1 MKKSPFL
8 LWLTLFV
15 GLWLTA
21 CRPQLTP
28 QLTSPP
34 PTATEVSVAATPTE
48 ISPPEQPVTV
58 IPLQVPLARSSAE
71 ISGLA
76 WYGDHLILLP
86 QYPERFGGV
95 LFTLPK
101 ADILAFLDGD
111 LNGPLEPRPIPFSA
125 SGLTDDIQGF
135 EGFEA
140 LATAQDRI
148 FLTIEARGENGMMG
162 YLVAGT
168 IAADLGEI
176 RLDPT
181 LRVELRPPAALANS
195 SDEAMFCAPEGL
207 VTLYEANGI
216 NVNPAPVAQR
226 FAAETFAPQGDIP
239 FPTIEYRITDAT
251 ALDSHSRF
259 WAINYFWP
267 GDAAKLQPG
276 PDALAQRHGPGPTR
290 APSERV
296 ERLVE
301 FQYSDAGITLVGT
314 PPLQLQLFAG
324 DDSRNWE
331 GVVRLD
337 ERGFLLATD
346 KYPDTILGFVAYKE

>member
-1 MKKSPFL
+1 MKKSPIF
-8 LWLTLFV
+8 LWLTLLV

-21 CRPQLTP
+21 CRPQPTP

-34 PTATEVSVAATPTE
+34 PTPAKVSVISTPTVT
-48 ISPPEQPVTV
+48 SPPEQPVTV
-58 IPLQVPLARSSAE
+58 IPLQGPLAGSSAE

-101 ADILAFLDGD
+101 ADILAFLAGD
-111 LNGPLEPRPIPFSA
+111 LNGPLEPLPIPFST

-140 LATAQDRI
+140 LAMAQERI
-148 FLTIEARGENGMMG
+148 FLSIESRGKDGMMG

-168 IAADLGEI
+168 VATDLSEI
-176 RLDPT
+176 RLNPT
-181 LRVELRPPAALANS
+181 LLMELRPPANLSNS
-195 SDEAMFCAPEGL
+195 SDEAMFCTPEGP

-216 NVNPAPVAQR
+216 NVNSAPVARR
-226 FAAETFAPQGDIP
+226 FAAGTLAAQDDIP

-251 ALDSHSRF
+251 ALDSHDRF

-276 PDALAQRHGPGPTR
+276 PDALAQRYGQGPTH
-290 APSERV
+290 AISARV

-314 PPLQLQLFAG
+314 PPLQLQLLAG

-346 KYPDTILGFVAYKE
+346 KYPDTLLGFVAYP

>member
-8 LWLTLFV
+8 LQMTLFV

-21 CRPQLTP
+21 CRPQPTP

-34 PTATEVSVAATPTE
+34 PTPAEVSVISTPTVT
-48 ISPPEQPVTV
+48 SPPEQPVTV
-58 IPLQVPLARSSAE
+58 IPLRGPLAGSSAE

-86 QYPERFGGV
+86 QYPERFGDV

-101 ADILAFLDGD
+101 ADVLAFLDGD
-111 LNGPLEPRPIPFSA
+111 LNGPLEPLPIPFST
-125 SGLTDDIQGF
+125 SGLTGDIQGC

-148 FLTIEARGENGMMG
+148 FFTIEARGENGMMG

-181 LRVELRPPAALANS
+181 LLAELRPPANLSNS
-195 SDEAMFCAPEGL
+195 SDEALFCTPEGP

-216 NVNPAPVAQR
+216 NVNPAPVARR

-251 ALDSHSRF
+251 ALDSHGRF

-267 GDAAKLQPG
+267 GDAAKLRPG
-276 PDALAQRHGPGPTR
+276 PDVLAQRYGPGPTH
-290 APSERV
+290 AQSERV

-314 PPLQLQLFAG
+314 PPLQLQLLAG

-346 KYPDTILGFVAYKE
+346 KYPDTILGFVAYP